1 MSFLTKLRRLWCNVV
16 ISTLRVHCVFDV
28 AISTLYQRC
37 HYSNHDIYIYIYIY
51 VLNYYPTLRQRWP
64 VLNLTS
70 KYGRWR
76 DVANLTS
83 RFQRCCNSVVV
94 TTSMV
99 YSKLN
104 LLSNVQATLE
114 LRWNVHVHGSTHQLH
129 RKVFTLLCICLMVLG
144 RWLILFNC
152 ELCK

>member
-1 MSFLTKLRRLWCNVV
+1 MVQRCNINVERTLYL
-16 ISTLRVHCVFDV
+16 TLRFQRCIKV
-28 AISTLYQRC
+28 AITLIM
-37 HYSNHDIYIYIYIY
+37 IYI
-51 VLNYYPTLRQRWP
+51 VCWTYYPTLRQRWP

>member
-1 MSFLTKLRRLWCNVV
+1 MVQRCNIHVERTLYL
-16 ISTLRVHCVFDV
+16 TLRFQRCINV
-28 AISTLYQRC
+28 AITLIM
-37 HYSNHDIYIYIYIY
+37 IYI
-51 VLNYYPTLRQRWP
+51 VCWTYYPTLRQRWP

-114 LRWNVHVHGSTHQLH
+114 LRWNVHVHGSTHQLNCN
-129 RKVFTLLCICLMVLG
+129 VVTLLCICRVVLG
-144 RWLILFNC
+144 RWLILLNF

>member
-1 MSFLTKLRRLWCNVV
+1 MVQRCNINVESTLCIWRCDFNVV
-16 ISTLRVHCVFDV
+16 STLPLQQ
-28 AISTLYQRC
+28 SWY
-37 HYSNHDIYIYIYIY
+37 IYIYIYIC

>member
-1 MSFLTKLRRLWCNVV
+1 MVQRCNINVERTLCIWRCDFNV
-16 ISTLRVHCVFDV
+16 ISTLP
-28 AISTLYQRC
+28 SQQ
-37 HYSNHDIYIYIYIY
+37 SWYI
-51 VLNYYPTLRQRWP
+51 LCWTYYPTLRQRWP
-64 VLNLTS
+64 VLNLRS
-70 KYGRWR
+70 KYWRWR

-83 RFQRCCNSVVV
+83 RFQCCCNSFVM